1 METDTENTGRQD
13 LEAVAELLAWFKT
26 TFAART
32 PPTSVLDSTPQ
43 YRVGWSEI
51 RLKMKDLG
59 LSIDVLADRLWWQK
73 VFDAQLRRYCNKV
86 LRAAGEKPL
95 RKER

>member
-1 METDTENTGRQD
+1 METDTENTGRQNRK
-13 LEAVAELLAWFKT
+13 AVAELLTWFKT

-32 PPTSVLDSTPQ
+32 LPMSVLDSTPQ

-51 RLKMKDLG
+51 RATG
-59 LSIDVLADRLWWQK
+59 
-73 VFDAQLRRYCNKV
+73 
-86 LRAAGEKPL
+86 GKPL